1 MSRDIEWIEL
11 SFKEFFVNLC
21 YVCAMVV
28 TEKYGASTS
37 SVFNLD
43 LLEDFL
49 KESFEVDIIR
59 GFGLHEHRVIQ
70 RLRYS
75 SIYGNI
81 QCFIIDVNFNRFIL
95 G

>member
-1 MSRDIEWIEL
+1 MSRNIEWIEL

-59 GFGLHEHRVIQ
+59 GLSLHEHRFIET
-70 RLRYS
+70 LTYTT
-75 SIYGNI
+75 IHGHI
-81 QCFIIDVNFNRFIL
+81 QCFIIDVNFYRFVP
-95 G
+95 